1 MASWRTTATTT
12 ARDTFRARRRAL
24 RASALPLAQSAI
36 AAAVAWLIAH
46 DLLGHPRAF
55 FAPIAAVITLGV
67 APTYHTRRA
76 IELVLG
82 VAVGIAVADI
92 VISVIGTGAWQIGFA
107 VLVAMAA
114 AILLGG
120 GPLPVNQAAASA
132 VLVATLAPPTHGFYT
147 SRAIDAAVG
156 GLVGLGV
163 LAALP
168 GRPLRSIRRAAAPIF
183 GELAA
188 VTTAI
193 AAAVEA
199 RDLDAAQRARARARG
214 IDVTTR
220 LEPVIRQAV
229 ESVRLSPP
237 YWHLRDKVEAYA
249 DREPALIGLVQDV
262 RAMARAATRV
272 VDLAADVPPGVVSAI
287 RSLGTV
293 VPDLGRAIEEGPREE
308 TLRRVLDAASA
319 ATHAVEDGA
328 AVPTAALVGQVRS
341 TAVDLLVALGI
352 QRDDAITRL
361 RAAAD
366 T

>member
-1 MASWRTTATTT
+1 MASWRTSATTT
-12 ARDTFRARRRAL
+12 ARDTFRARVRAL
-24 RASALPLAQSAI
+24 RASALPVAQSAI
-36 AAAVAWLIAH
+36 AASLAWLIAH
-46 DLLGHPRAF
+46 NLLGHPRAF

-82 VAVGIAVADI
+82 VAIGIAVADI

-120 GPLPVNQAAASA
+120 GPLPVTQAAASA
-132 VLVATLAPPTHGFYT
+132 VLVATLAPPSHGFYT

-156 GLVGLGV
+156 GLVALGV

-168 GRPLRSIRRAAAPIF
+168 GRPLRSVRRSAATLF
-183 GELAA
+183 GELRA
-188 VTTAI
+188 VMEAI

-199 RDLDAAQRARARARG
+199 HDLEAAQAARARARG
-214 IDVTTR
+214 LDVAT
-220 LEPVIRQAV
+220 LLDSVIRQAV
-229 ESVRLSPP
+229 EAVRLSPP
-237 YWHLRDKVEAYA
+237 YWHLRDQVEAYA
-249 DREPALIGLVQDV
+249 DREPVLIALVQDV

-272 VDLAADVPPGVVSAI
+272 VDLAADTPPAVVNAI
-287 RSLGTV
+287 RSLGAV
-293 VPDLGRAIEEGPREE
+293 VGELGPAIEEGPREE
-308 TLRRVLDAASA
+308 TLRRVLDAAGA
-319 ATHAVEDGA
+319 ATHAVDDGA
-328 AVPTAALVGQVRS
+328 AVATAALVGQVRS

-352 QRDDAITRL
+352 GRDDAIARL

-366 T
+366 A